1 VEFTPKA
8 RGNELLEVVESSGRQ
23 EVFPVVDESRRVVG
37 LITLEDLTAFASE
50 ADLEAIVC
58 ATDLMRP
65 PVALL
70 ATDLASR
77 ALELMLSMGVRELP
91 LVDPDGKLLGLITE
105 AAIAHEYMRARAAQ
119 RNEAASSQLR
129 PMESEDG

>member
-1 VEFTPKA
+1 MSLHP
-8 RGNELLEVVESSGRQ
+8 S
-23 EVFPVVDESRRVVG
+23 
-37 LITLEDLTAFASE
+37 
-50 ADLEAIVC
+50 
-58 ATDLMRP
+58 
-65 PVALL
+65 
-70 ATDLASR
+70 DLASR

-119 RNEAASSQLR
+119 RNEAASSQAR